1 MSQLLLIEFYE
12 GYVHTGYWRE
22 GLQHGWGRASL
33 AAAKDAAAAATDT
46 AASVVEGEWQDGLPT
61 GWMVFSDGRGGEPR
75 RRRWEQGKLVLEVE
89 GGGTVGRAVTEV
101 NRGRFKVLNSIRMH
115 EHKDYMK

>member
-1 MSQLLLIEFYE
+1 MSQLLLTEFYE

-33 AAAKDAAAAATDT
+33 AAATDAATDAAAA
-46 AASVVEGEWQDGLPT
+46 VVEGEWQDGLPT
-61 GWMVFSDGRGGEPR
+61 GWMVFSDGCGGEPR

-89 GGGTVGRAVTEV
+89 GGGTVGRAVTEA
-101 NRGRFKVLNSIRMH
+101 NKGRSRVLNSIRMH

>member
-1 MSQLLLIEFYE
+1 MLTEFYE

-33 AAAKDAAAAATDT
+33 AAATAAADAAAAATD
-46 AASVVEGEWQDGLPT
+46 AAAAVVEGEWQDGLPT
-61 GWMVFSDGRGGEPR
+61 GWMVFSDGCGGEPR

-89 GGGTVGRAVTEV
+89 GGGTVGRGGTEA
-101 NRGRFKVLNSIRMH
+101 NIGRSRVLNSIRMH

>member
-1 MSQLLLIEFYE
+1 LLTEFYE

-33 AAAKDAAAAATDT
+33 AAATDAAAA
-46 AASVVEGEWQDGLPT
+46 VVEGEWQDGLPT

-89 GGGTVGRAVTEV
+89 GGGTVGRAVTEA
-101 NRGRFKVLNSIRMH
+101 NRGRSRVLNSIRMH
-115 EHKDYMK
+115 EHKDYVK